1 MAARES
7 SASSEEISSDE
18 SDVNGCNLFDSDVE
32 ETLEPSEDVGPRPYR
47 FEPRRVR
54 RNLQEE
60 ANEEQA
66 ESETNRLENTSW

>member
-7 SASSEEISSDE
+7 STSSEEISSDE
-18 SDVNGCNLFDSDVE
+18 NDVNECNLFDSDVE
-32 ETLEPSEDVGPRPYR
+32 ETSEPSEDVGPRPYG

-54 RNLQEE
+54 RNVQEE

>member
-7 SASSEEISSDE
+7 STSSEEISLDE
-18 SDVNGCNLFDSDVE
+18 NDVNECNLFDSDVE
-32 ETLEPSEDVGPRPYR
+32 ETSEPSEDVGPRPYR

-54 RNLQEE
+54 HNVQEK

>member
-7 SASSEEISSDE
+7 SASSEEISLDE

-32 ETLEPSEDVGPRPYR
+32 ETSEPSEDVGPQPYR
-47 FEPRRVR
+47 FEPHRVR

-60 ANEEQA
+60 TNEEQA

>member
-7 SASSEEISSDE
+7 STSSEEISSDE
-18 SDVNGCNLFDSDVE
+18 NDVNECNLFDSDVE
-32 ETLEPSEDVGPRPYR
+32 ETSEPSEDVGPRPYR

-54 RNLQEE
+54 RNVQEE

-66 ESETNRLENTSW
+66 DSETNRLENTSW